1 MAKKR
6 ERRQFDAAFK
16 MEAVRR
22 MQERLAVQGS
32 LADIARDLQV
42 RPEQLRG
49 WSRLLAKGIGQAP
62 REVFPGEG
70 RVPSAEEEVRQLR
83 RELET
88 VKLERDFLKKASA
101 YFARESRGATRTPS
115 LRLTARNSRC
125 V

>member
-1 MAKKR
+1 MTKKR

-16 MEAVRR
+16 VEAVRR

-62 REVFPGEG
+62 REVFPE
-70 RVPSAEEEVRQLR
+70 AEYRARKKKCNSSGASWR
-83 RELET
+83 R
-88 VKLERDFLKKASA
+88 
-101 YFARESRGATRTPS
+101 
-115 LRLTARNSRC
+115 
-125 V
+125 